1 METAAW
7 QRTQEDSTSC
17 WCVVWLLSCRWHHQG
32 SHLHGGW
39 HAGSPCNT
47 GANKGRFID
56 LVISIYKIDSLY
68 YNLKLYFNEQNK
80 FRDLQEDLIKLQN
93 SGLSQIDATKRILG
107 NQIEELK
114 KLHNNPR
121 PEVRTDFHNIKAEML
136 ESFRAMQKENSVIL
150 SELTE
155 MKELVKKIF
164 YLVVQISYKV

>member
-1 METAAW
+1 M
-7 QRTQEDSTSC
+7 
-17 WCVVWLLSCRWHHQG
+17 
-32 SHLHGGW
+32 
-39 HAGSPCNT
+39 
-47 GANKGRFID
+47 
-56 LVISIYKIDSLY
+56 
-68 YNLKLYFNEQNK
+68 
-80 FRDLQEDLIKLQN
+80 IKLQN

-114 KLHNNPR
+114 KLHNNPK

-164 YLVVQISYKV
+164 HLVVQISYKVKQNF